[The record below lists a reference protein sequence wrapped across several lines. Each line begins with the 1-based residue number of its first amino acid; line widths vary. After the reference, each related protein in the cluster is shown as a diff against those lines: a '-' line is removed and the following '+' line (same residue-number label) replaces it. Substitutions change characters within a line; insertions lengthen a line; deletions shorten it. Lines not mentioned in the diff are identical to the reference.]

1 MSQCWATWVPAHG
14 DAFLLLWA
22 DRPPVPVSSPAGE
35 SPDVKPGLGPGYIAL
50 IAVAVL
56 AVVAGVAALLT
67 VRYQRTTRKYDFK
80 TQPDSFGY
88 RAFRG

>member
-1 MSQCWATWVPAHG
+1 M
-14 DAFLLLWA
+14 
-22 DRPPVPVSSPAGE
+22 PVSSPAGE

-56 AVVAGVAALLT
+56 AVVAGAAALLT

-88 RAFRG
+88 QAFRG